1 MVLTKVAMIFSKS
14 FFVSRFLFLMFKLRF
29 IRALDCLDNRVE
41 KLRKES
47 MRLTEKRDILL
58 MSMDILKHNELLGTL
73 NECKWRELKLST
85 TVYLF
90 IVLTNSHNPTT
101 CESLFVFGRVW
112 RSIQKFRLRLCNLF
126 EVVGQIRL

>member
-1 MVLTKVAMIFSKS
+1 
-14 FFVSRFLFLMFKLRF
+14 MFKLRF